1 MHDSNTSPG
10 QPSNKDEQ
18 HLEASGHADGQD
30 SSHTQHG
37 GGGSYVRFGL
47 MILTAA
53 VVMYLVMYLNTYSI
67 DHVFWSWTR
76 IFMTMMSTA
85 TMMAI
90 MLAFMLRMYRNR
102 AANTVIVIVA
112 ALLFGSGLYLVR
124 SQATIG
130 DVAWMRAMIPHHSI
144 AILTSERAHL
154 EDPRVQ
160 ALADQIIKAQR
171 EEITEMKQYIEE
183 LND

>member
-102 AANTVIVIVA
+102 AANAVIVIVA
-112 ALLFGSGLYLVR
+112 RCCSGRAFTWSARRPR
-124 SQATIG
+124 SATWRG
-130 DVAWMRAMIPHHSI
+130 CAP
-144 AILTSERAHL
+144 
-154 EDPRVQ
+154 
-160 ALADQIIKAQR
+160 
-171 EEITEMKQYIEE
+171 
-183 LND
+183 